1 MSHLRPGSSSSL
13 DTHSP
18 VASSSRTPY
27 PVPTTN
33 KSTGSSSASPPTTTS
48 YRPKRNRW
56 STVEGLGTDHSR
68 STESGILGIGDA
80 PFTLQGL
87 SMRARA
93 EIRGPGGHKDQ
104 RNTLNSCVSLLSDT
118 SKNGR
123 RKTQKLGEGTRTR
136 TFIYVTLT
144 GYLRIPHPPSPSQ
157 SSTPGSGR
165 YGRHDC

>member
-1 MSHLRPGSSSSL
+1 MFHLRPGSSSSL

-18 VASSSRTPY
+18 VASSSRAPY

-80 PFTLQGL
+80 PFTSQGL

-104 RNTLNSCVSLLSDT
+104 KKQSQQLRIAIERHIKKWKKKDPEAW
-118 SKNGR
+118 R
-123 RKTQKLGEGTRTR
+123 RYAHPHL
-136 TFIYVTLT
+136 
-144 GYLRIPHPPSPSQ
+144 YLRDVDRAPAHPPPTKPVTVQHPWFRTVWTS
-157 SSTPGSGR
+157 
-165 YGRHDC
+165 